1 MIGLANVIVVGLLL
15 GGVYSLVSIG
25 LNLIFGVLRIV
36 NFAQG
41 ALVMVG
47 MYLTV
52 YLNLRFGIDP
62 TLGLFIVAPAL
73 FLLGLVL
80 YQAVL
85 RPLQDEPM
93 MQVFATF
100 GVLIVLQNL
109 MLGVTRG
116 EGVSANSVLS
126 ALILPLGP
134 VRISAVRLSALVAAL
149 VLTVV
154 LAAFLRRTLT
164 GKAIRAL
171 IQDRQSARMLGI
183 NVERYYLLTFGL
195 GSALAGIA
203 AALLTPVYTLSP
215 GLGDVFILPAFA
227 VVVLGG
233 LGSVPGAL
241 IGGLAVGLIESLAG
255 FYLDPSLKQ
264 SIWFV
269 ILIVALIVRPAGL
282 LGQVGAEEIGL
293 REQG

>member
-1 MIGLANVIVVGLLL
+1 MAGFLNVLVIGLLL

-47 MYLTV
+47 MYATV
-52 YLNLRFGIDP
+52 FLNLRFGLDP
-62 TLGLFIVAPAL
+62 ALAVFLVAPAL
-73 FLLGLVL
+73 FLFGLVL
-80 YQAVL
+80 YALVL
-85 RPLQDEPM
+85 RPLQREPM

-109 MLGVTRG
+109 VLGLTRG
-116 EGVSANSVLS
+116 EGYSATSALS
-126 ALILPLGP
+126 SLILPLGP
-134 VRISAVRLSALVAAL
+134 VRINAMRLASLAAAL
-149 VLTVV
+149 VLTVA
-154 LAAFLRRTLT
+154 LAAFLRRTLV
-164 GKAIRAL
+164 GKAVRAL

-183 NVERYYLLTFGL
+183 HVERYYLVTFGF
-195 GSALAGIA
+195 GCALAGVA
-203 AALLTPVYTLSP
+203 AALLTPIYTLSP

-233 LGSVPGAL
+233 LGSITGAL
-241 IGGLAVGLIESLAG
+241 IGGLLVGLIESFAG
-255 FYLDPSLKQ
+255 YYLEPSLKQ

-269 ILIVALIVRPAGL
+269 ILIAALIVRPAGL
-282 LGQVGAEEIGL
+282 LGQVGAEEVGL